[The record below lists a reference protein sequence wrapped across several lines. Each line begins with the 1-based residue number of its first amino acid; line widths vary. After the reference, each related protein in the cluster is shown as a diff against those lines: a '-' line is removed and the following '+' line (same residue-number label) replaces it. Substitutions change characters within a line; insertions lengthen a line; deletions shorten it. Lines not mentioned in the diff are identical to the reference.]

1 MRIISKKTIYHP
13 MNNEEKNNMK
23 RREFLK
29 RLGGGAIA
37 ASSVA
42 AIGCSGDKGA
52 KRYVA
57 EGVGG
62 DVPTDAMTYRVN
74 HNSGDKVSI
83 LGYGMMRLPMKR
95 DEEDREVID
104 QERVNELVD
113 YALAHGVN
121 YFDTAPVYCK
131 GASEKATGI
140 ALSRHPRES
149 YFIATKLSNMRGDNS
164 IEFGKEMFANSL
176 RELQTDYLDYLLLH
190 NLGNRNAYNKR
201 FIENGLLD
209 YLLQQKREGKIRNL
223 GWSFHGEKEFFDF
236 MLDEAGVH
244 WDFIQIQMNYV
255 DWQRG
260 NPTAEYMYNRLAEKK
275 IPVVIMEPLLGGR
288 LARMNYQAMEM
299 LKEREPEKSVASWAF
314 RFAGSYEGVLTVLS
328 GMTYMEHL
336 QDNIRTYSPLKP
348 LTEEENNLLMDV
360 AKRKMG
366 FENIDCTDCKYCMPC
381 PYGLDIPSIFAHYN
395 RCLDEGRMPQNEMD
409 EDYKQ
414 QRREFLIGLER
425 GVPKLRQA
433 DHCTGCRECEHHCP
447 QRIRISR
454 EMRKIDEFVQKL
466 LGDGRI

>member
-1 MRIISKKTIYHP
+1 M
-13 MNNEEKNNMK
+13 NEEKNSLNNG
-23 RREFLK
+23 RRDFLK
-29 RLGGGAIA
+29 RLGGSAVA
-37 ASSVA
+37 ASSLA
-42 AIGCSGDKGA
+42 MAGCSGDKGI
-52 KRYVA
+52 KKYVA

-62 DVPTDAMTYRVN
+62 DVPTDKMTYRIN

-83 LGYGMMRLPMKR
+83 LGYGMMRLPMTKNEK
-95 DEEDREVID
+95 EEEIID
-104 QERVNELVD
+104 QQRVNELVD

-140 ALSRHPRES
+140 ALSRHPRNS

-176 RELQTDYLDYLLLH
+176 KELQTDYIDYLLLH
-190 NLGNRNAYNKR
+190 NLGNRDAYNKR

-209 YLLQQKREGKIRNL
+209 YLQQQKREGKIRNL
-223 GWSFHGEKEFFDF
+223 GWSFHGEKAFFDF

-260 NPTAEYMYNRLAEKK
+260 NPTAEYMYNRLKEKN

-288 LARMNYQAMEM
+288 LAKMNYQAMAM
-299 LKEREPEKSVASWAF
+299 LKEREPQMSVASWAF
-314 RFAGSYEGVLTVLS
+314 RFAGDFDNILTVLS

-336 QDNIRTYSPLKP
+336 QDNIRTYSPLKS
-348 LTEEENNLLMDV
+348 LTEDEKAMLMDV
-360 AKRKMG
+360 AKRKTG

-381 PYGLDIPSIFAHYN
+381 PYGLDIPTIFAHYN

-409 EDYKQ
+409 EDYKK
-414 QRREFLIGLER
+414 QRRAFLVGLER

>member
-1 MRIISKKTIYHP
+1 MEKKKVCNGI
-13 MNNEEKNNMK
+13 K

-29 RLGGGAIA
+29 RLGGSAVA
-37 ASSVA
+37 ASSA
-42 AIGCSGDKGA
+42 ALVGCSGNNNA
-52 KRYVA
+52 NRYVA
-57 EGVGG
+57 EGAGG
-62 DVPTDAMTYRVN
+62 DVPTDAMTYREN
-74 HNSGDKVSI
+74 HNTGDKVSI
-83 LGYGMMRLPMKR
+83 LGYGMMRLPMTKNEK
-95 DEEDREVID
+95 DEDVID
-104 QERVNELVD
+104 QQRVNELVD

-140 ALSRHPRES
+140 ALSRHPRNS

-176 RELQTDYLDYLLLH
+176 SELQTDYIDYLLLH
-190 NLGNRNAYNKR
+190 NLGNRNAYNQR
-201 FIENGLLD
+201 FVENGLLD

-260 NPTAEYMYNRLAEKK
+260 NPTAEYMYNRLAEKN

-288 LARMNYQAMEM
+288 LAKMNYQAMAM

-314 RFAGSYEGVLTVLS
+314 RFAGSYDHVLTVLS

-336 QDNIRTYSPLKP
+336 QDNIRTYAPLHP
-348 LTEEENNLLMDV
+348 LTDDEKELLMDV

-381 PYGLDIPSIFAHYN
+381 PYGLDIPAIFKHYN

-409 EDYKQ
+409 EDYKK
-414 QRREFLIGLER
+414 QRRAFLVGLER

-433 DHCTGCRECEHHCP
+433 DHCTGCHECEHHCP
-447 QRIRISR
+447 QRIKISR
-454 EMRKIDEFVQKL
+454 EMRKIDEFVQNL

>member
-1 MRIISKKTIYHP
+1 MEDNK
-13 MNNEEKNNMK
+13 KNNTIH

-29 RLGGGAIA
+29 RLGGSAA
-37 ASSVA
+37 VASSMVA
-42 AIGCSGDKGA
+42 AGCSGNKQA
-52 KRYVA
+52 NRYVA
-57 EGVGG
+57 EGIGG
-62 DVPTDAMTYRVN
+62 EVPTDKMTYRPN
-74 HNSGDKVSI
+74 HNTGDNVSL
-83 LGYGMMRLPMKR
+83 LGYGMMRLPMTKNEK
-95 DEEDREVID
+95 DEDVID

-131 GASEKATGI
+131 GASEKSTGI
-140 ALSRHPRES
+140 ALSRHPRNS

-164 IEFGKEMFANSL
+164 FQFGKEMFANSL
-176 RELQTDYLDYLLLH
+176 KELQTTYIDYLL
-190 NLGNRNAYNKR
+190 
-201 FIENGLLD
+201 E
-209 YLLQQKREGKIRNL
+209 QKREGKIRNL

-260 NPTAEYMYNRLAEKK
+260 NPTAEYMYNRLAEKN

-288 LARMNYQAMEM
+288 LSRMNYQAMAM

-314 RFAGSYEGVLTVLS
+314 RFAGSYDKVLTVLS

-336 QDNIRTYSPLKP
+336 QDNIRTYAPLQP
-348 LTEEENNLLMDV
+348 LTDDEKTLLMDV

-395 RCLDEGRMPQNEMD
+395 RCLDEGRMPQNELD

-414 QRREFLIGLER
+414 QRRAFLVGLER

-447 QRIRISR
+447 QRIKIAR
-454 EMRKIDEFVQKL
+454 EMRKIDEFVQQL

>member
-1 MRIISKKTIYHP
+1 
-13 MNNEEKNNMK
+13 MNNEEKNNGIK
-23 RREFLK
+23 RREFLR
-29 RLGGGAIA
+29 RLGISAVA

-42 AIGCSGDKGA
+42 AAGCSGDKGK

-57 EGVGG
+57 EGIGG
-62 DVPTDAMTYRVN
+62 DVPTDAMTYREN
-74 HNSGDKVSI
+74 HNSGDKVSL
-83 LGYGMMRLPMKR
+83 LGYGMMRLPMTK
-95 DEEDREVID
+95 DENDKEIID

-131 GASEKATGI
+131 GASEKSTGI
-140 ALSRHPRES
+140 ALSRHPRDS

-164 IEFGKEMFANSL
+164 FAFGKEMFTNSL
-176 RELQTDYLDYLLLH
+176 RELQTGYIDYLLLH
-190 NLGNRNAYNKR
+190 NLGNRNAYEKR
-201 FIENGLLD
+201 FVENGLLD
-209 YLLQQKREGKIRNL
+209 YLLQQKREGRIRNL
-223 GWSFHGEKEFFDF
+223 GWSFHGEKAFFDF

-260 NPTAEYMYNRLAEKK
+260 NPTAEYMYNRLAEKN

-288 LARMNYQAMEM
+288 LSRMNYQAMEM

-314 RFAGSYEGVLTVLS
+314 RFAGSYGKVLTVLS

-348 LTEEENNLLMDV
+348 LTEEENSLLMDV

-381 PYGLDIPSIFAHYN
+381 PYGLDIPSIFQHYN

-409 EDYKQ
+409 EEYRQ

-425 GVPKLRQA
+425 GVPRLRQA
-433 DHCTGCRECEHHCP
+433 DRCTGCRECEHHCP

-454 EMRKIDEFVQKL
+454 EMRKIDEFTQKL

>member
-1 MRIISKKTIYHP
+1 M
-13 MNNEEKNNMK
+13 EKNKKNYTIH

-29 RLGGGAIA
+29 RLGGSAVV
-37 ASSVA
+37 ASSLVA
-42 AIGCSGDKGA
+42 AGCSGEKNA
-52 KRYVA
+52 SRYVA

-62 DVPTDAMTYRVN
+62 DVPTDKMTYRVN
-74 HNSGDKVSI
+74 HNTGDKASI
-83 LGYGMMRLPMKR
+83 LGYGMMRLPMTKNDK
-95 DEEDREVID
+95 DEDVID

-131 GASEKATGI
+131 GASERATGI
-140 ALSRHPRES
+140 ALSRHPRNS

-176 RELQTDYLDYLLLH
+176 KELQGDYIDYLLLH
-190 NLGNRNAYNKR
+190 NLGNRVAYDKR

-209 YLLQQKREGKIRNL
+209 YLLEQKRMGKIRNL
-223 GWSFHGEKEFFDF
+223 GWSFHGEKAFFDF
-236 MLDEAGVH
+236 MRDDAGVH

-260 NPTAEYMYNRLAEKK
+260 NPTAEYMYNRLAEKN

-288 LARMNYQAMEM
+288 LSKMNYQAMAM

-314 RFAGSYEGVLTVLS
+314 RFAGSYDKVLTVRS

-336 QDNIRTYSPLKP
+336 QDNIRTYSPLQP
-348 LTEEENNLLMDV
+348 LTDEEKSLLMDV

-366 FENIDCTDCKYCMPC
+366 FENIDCTDCKYCLPC
-381 PYGLDIPSIFAHYN
+381 PYGRDIPAIFAHYN
-395 RCLDEGRMPQNEMD
+395 RCLDAGRMPQNELD
-409 EDYKQ
+409 ADYKE
-414 QRREFLIGLER
+414 QRRAFLVGLE
-425 GVPKLRQA
+425 
-433 DHCTGCRECEHHCP
+433 
-447 QRIRISR
+447 
-454 EMRKIDEFVQKL
+454 
-466 LGDGRI
+466 